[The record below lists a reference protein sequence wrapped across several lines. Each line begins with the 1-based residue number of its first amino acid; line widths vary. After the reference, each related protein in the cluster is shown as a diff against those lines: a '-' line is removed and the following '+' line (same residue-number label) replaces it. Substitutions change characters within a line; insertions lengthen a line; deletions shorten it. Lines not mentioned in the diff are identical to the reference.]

1 MLTQWESLDIII
13 LRVKENLNKGERK
26 WKPIKHKLKTS

>member
-1 MLTQWESLDIII
+1 MLKQWASLDIII

-26 WKPIKHKLKTS
+26 WKPIRRNLKTS